1 VLINATP
8 HPIHIYS
15 QDTPRQG
22 ATPEQLA
29 AGMLAAIPAAEK
41 PARLGMIE
49 LGTWHY
55 EDVWVDDERCVGV
68 GIEAVEYSHVNDLPE
83 PTPGVRYIVS
93 LPVALA
99 CAGHREDL
107 VSPYLD
113 IRDVDGRVIGCQ
125 MLARPV

>member
-1 VLINATP
+1 MLINKTP

-15 QDTPRQG
+15 HETPDRG
-22 ATPEQLA
+22 ATAEQLA
-29 AGMLAAIPAAEK
+29 AGFRATIAPDGA

-55 EDVWVDDERCVGV
+55 EDVWINEQPVGV
-68 GIEAVEYSHVNDLPE
+68 GIEAVEYRHVNCLPE
-83 PTPGVRYIVS
+83 PTPNVRYIVS

-99 CAGHREDL
+99 CAGYREDL

-113 IRDVDGRVIGCQ
+113 VRDTNGTVLGCK

>member
-1 VLINATP
+1 MLINKTP

-15 QDTPRQG
+15 QDTPAR
-22 ATPEQLA
+22 ATEAELKAGLLASIPPE
-29 AGMLAAIPAAEK
+29 GP

-55 EDVWVDDERCVGV
+55 EDAWAGERAVPV
-68 GIEAVEYSHVNDLPE
+68 GIEAVEYHHVDNLPE
-83 PTPGVRYIVS
+83 PQPGVRYIVS

-99 CAGHREDL
+99 CTPNGRDDL
-107 VSPYLD
+107 VSPFLEV
-113 IRDVDGRVIGCQ
+113 RNEEGTMVGCK

>member
-1 VLINATP
+1 MLVNKTP

-15 QDTPRQG
+15 QDTPRTG

-29 AGMLAAIPAAEK
+29 AGLLATIAPDGP

-55 EDVWVDDERCVGV
+55 EDVWAGDRSIGV
-68 GIEAVEYSHVNDLPE
+68 GIEGVEYTRVNDLPE
-83 PTPGVRYIVS
+83 PQPGVRYIVS

-99 CAGHREDL
+99 CAAKRDDL
-107 VSPYLD
+107 VSPFLD
-113 IRDVDGRVIGCQ
+113 VRNAEGTVVGCI
-125 MLARPV
+125 MLACPA